1 MLDTIIILLLKLKLK
16 LLFKTKD
23 YLCFK
28 DSYYKLCD
36 RIDLEFENVKNS
48 YKIKDL

>member
-1 MLDTIIILLLKLKLK
+1 MLDTIIILLFKLKFK
-16 LLFKTKD
+16 ILLKTKD

-36 RIDLEFENVKNS
+36 RIDLEFDNTKNS
-48 YKIKDL
+48 YKIDIL